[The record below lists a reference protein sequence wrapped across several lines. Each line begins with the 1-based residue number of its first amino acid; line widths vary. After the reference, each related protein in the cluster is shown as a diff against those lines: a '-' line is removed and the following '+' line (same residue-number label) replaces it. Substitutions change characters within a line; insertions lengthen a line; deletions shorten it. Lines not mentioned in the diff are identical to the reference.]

1 MPDKDYK
8 IIFSGKHDQSVMGV
22 NSGDYD
28 AGAVASDVFHRM
40 AERGQ
45 VKESDFRIIYR
56 SQKFP
61 TSSFAYAHDLA
72 PPLVDKMLGCFYDYR
87 FPPEMQKAFDGA
99 DRFFPINYKTSWA
112 VVRDVATS
120 EGGRLYRAV
129 MSRVEMPL
137 LRQALELSA
146 GNQLKA
152 ARLLG
157 INRNTL
163 RKRLRLL
170 GLLPPGRA
178 NGHGVK
184 TG

>member
-1 MPDKDYK
+1 MEGR
-8 IIFSGKHDQSVMGV
+8 I
-22 NSGDYD
+22 
-28 AGAVASDVFHRM
+28 GAEEFDRLLNAVL
-40 AERGQ
+40 
-45 VKESDFRIIYR
+45 
-56 SQKFP
+56 P
-61 TSSFAYAHDLA
+61 T
-72 PPLVDKMLGCFYDYR
+72 
-87 FPPEMQKAFDGA
+87 
-99 DRFFPINYKTSWA
+99 
-112 VVRDVATS
+112 VVRDAAAS

-170 GLLPPGRA
+170 GLLPAARA

-184 TG
+184 AG